1 MSRAPRI
8 SKNPGFSPLSSAKGG
23 GLGFFFKVGRR
34 GLRAGARINVYKG
47 RCNKNRDDY
56 AAALVRFAASDYV
69 LSDKPHRFVVDGQHN
84 DVISRSNDNFNIV
97 NCYFAYNPTLRRL
110 ELITR
115 APLEEGI
122 YDALTNYDIPGEFL
136 AYWTAER
143 LSYLSEEARAQC
155 LAYYHP

>member
-1 MSRAPRI
+1 
-8 SKNPGFSPLSSAKGG
+8 
-23 GLGFFFKVGRR
+23 VR
-34 GLRAGARINVYKG
+34 GPVLAFYEG

-84 DVISRSNDNFNIV
+84 DAISGPARSNDNFDII

-110 ELITR
+110 EHITR

-122 YDALTNYDIPGEFL
+122 YEALINYDTLGEFP
-136 AYWTAER
+136 AYWTTER
-143 LSYLSEEARAQC
+143 LSYLSDEARARC